1 MRDRLPH
8 KNESPG
14 LGGSGGL
21 GQEQAQSVSLNCEGT
36 GFANQALLAV
46 EGEEYAQAWLDRLAD
61 GTAQPGELAVIV
73 AFLHGEMLH
82 GACRLIE
89 KSIGRRHE

>member
-8 KNESPG
+8 KDEPPG
-14 LGGSGGL
+14 LGGGGGL
-21 GQEQAQSVSLNCEGT
+21 GQEQAQSVSLDCDGT
-36 GFANQALLAV
+36 GFANQAPLAV
-46 EGEEYAQAWLDRLAD
+46 EGEEYVQAWLDHLAE

-73 AFLHGEMLH
+73 EFLHGEMLY

-89 KSIGRRHE
+89 KSIGGRYE